1 MMSMGLL
8 VAVFFVSFVSIFIC
22 HFIAKRRGLRPVFWG
37 VMGGLFGPLA
47 IPFVYLAKPD
57 LP

>member
-1 MMSMGLL
+1 MGFL
-8 VAVFFVSFVSIFIC
+8 VAVFFVSIVSIFIC
-22 HFIAKRRGLRPVFWG
+22 HTIAKRRGLRPVFWG